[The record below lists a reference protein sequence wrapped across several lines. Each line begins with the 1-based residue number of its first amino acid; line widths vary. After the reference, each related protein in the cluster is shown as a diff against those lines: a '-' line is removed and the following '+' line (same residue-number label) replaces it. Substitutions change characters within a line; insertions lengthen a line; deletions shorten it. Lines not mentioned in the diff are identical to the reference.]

1 MGRSGWEFRFT
12 STPSSSKISESYL
25 PEYPVKTLKDFYQIL
40 DRHTLVI
47 TLLALASTYLC
58 RSLGIMFSIPTDLIG
73 IAVIFPLVF
82 SISSAFKQRED
93 VTSAFAGF
101 RVNVMSL
108 YYAHRDWPRDTSH
121 HESGRRLSEDL
132 LRTVVKYFR
141 SPPDSPESKTILQ
154 DIYKLFSA
162 FSQSHERLRA
172 AGVPANEISRANQYL
187 TRMMESFERMNNVLI
202 YRPPVALRAH
212 SRMFLNLFPII
223 FGPYFANLAYPTY
236 PWVGFAVAALYA
248 IVLVSLDN
256 VQDHLENPYDSIGAD
271 DLHLEV
277 VEDYVRFLE

>member
-1 MGRSGWEFRFT
+1 M
-12 STPSSSKISESYL
+12 
-25 PEYPVKTLKDFYQIL
+25 KTLKDFYQIL

-47 TLLALASTYLC
+47 TLLALGSTYLC
-58 RSLGIMFSIPTDLIG
+58 RYYGFLVDIPTDLLS

-82 SISSAFKQRED
+82 SIGGAYKQRED
-93 VTSAFAGF
+93 VTGAFASL
-101 RVNVMSL
+101 RVNAIAL

-132 LRTVVKYFR
+132 LRAVVKYFR
-141 SPPDSPESKTILQ
+141 SLPDSPESKTILQ

-202 YRPPVALRAH
+202 YRPPVSLRAH

-223 FGPYFANLAYPTY
+223 FGPYFANLAYPDY
-236 PWVGFAVAALYA
+236 PWVGFGIATLYA
-248 IVLVSLDN
+248 VVLVSLDN
-256 VQDHLENPYDSIGAD
+256 VEDHLENPFDSIGAD

-277 VEDYVRFLE
+277 VEEYVQFLD